1 MVKVVRLRY
10 IIYLFAFVPLL
21 GCESDL
27 NLKLE
32 ESGGSLVL
40 FSFIKPD
47 SVFKLHVSHSV
58 SHSSMNDFD
67 RVFDGYV
74 KIYKNS
80 VPIDS
85 FTWKYKELWNSR
97 PSLNIKVGDQID
109 IAVTDGNSNSASGS
123 TTILEPIRITD
134 ISVNNS
140 QNFTN
145 SENRSCTITFSDP
158 PETENYYQLQIIEE
172 VWIKGISRPHSSKK
186 VRYLKDDQ
194 VFYIRDQEGSLL
206 GGIDFSGTF
215 SDYLITKSPYKLQI
229 RIPKIYFREPAHN
242 EKRKLIFQLMT
253 LTKDYYDYT
262 RSRIVAEYNQKLPVV
277 NPVKIHNN
285 IKGGLGLVGGISAD
299 TISISFIGE
308 DYK

>member
-1 MVKVVRLRY
+1 MKRVGY
-10 IIYLFAFVPLL
+10 IIYMFVFAALM

-32 ESGGSLVL
+32 ESGGNLVL
-40 FSFIKPD
+40 FSFLKPD
-47 SVFKLHVSHSV
+47 SVFKVHVSRSV
-58 SHSSMNDFD
+58 SHSSMNDYN
-67 RVFDGYV
+67 RVFDGYIRI
-74 KIYKNS
+74 KKNG
-80 VPIDS
+80 VPLDS
-85 FTWKYKELWNSR
+85 FPWPFRELWTSR
-97 PSLNIKVGDQID
+97 PAINITAGDQFEIT
-109 IAVTDGNSNSASGS
+109 VTDGEDKRATGS
-123 TTILEPIRITD
+123 TTILHPVKILDVSI
-134 ISVNNS
+134 NNS
-140 QNFTN
+140 VESIN

-158 PETENYYQLQIIEE
+158 PETENYYQLSIIEE
-172 VWIKGISRPHSSKK
+172 VWIKDEPLPRSSKN

-229 RIPKIYFREPAHN
+229 RIPKIYFREPAQN
-242 EKRKLIFQLMT
+242 EKRKLIFQLMS
-253 LTKDYYDYT
+253 LTKDYYDYS

-299 TISISFIGE
+299 TLSISFIGE
-308 DYK
+308 GYK